1 MFPQCREVP
10 GPQGGW
16 WARSGADRQMLW
28 SLCLEQ
34 RRAQAGP
41 MLICVSED
49 AYMVGTTGYQV
60 SLWLLFLPI
69 LEQDT
74 DRKSVE
80 KFGWLC
86 PLGTNSG
93 YSPVTPVLDTDVTD
107 THR

>member
-1 MFPQCREVP
+1 
-10 GPQGGW
+10 
-16 WARSGADRQMLW
+16 
-28 SLCLEQ
+28 
-34 RRAQAGP
+34 

-80 KFGWLC
+80 R
-86 PLGTNSG
+86 
-93 YSPVTPVLDTDVTD
+93 
-107 THR
+107 HRQEEY